1 MRELMVFPSSRPAS
15 PAPTVGL
22 KSLILPELSEQ
33 QLDGELRR
41 LASAFSA
48 SERSPLAWAS
58 VGFEA
63 ETRTRLSQ
71 ALGAITPAG
80 STPDL
85 DAELQGGSAVAGV
98 MIDGDLRLAFTG
110 TVTERDGENVL
121 AFGHSFMDLGPIDLP
136 MATAEIV
143 TVISGLQSSFKI
155 ANIGPVI
162 GAFEQDRF
170 AGLFGRVGSVA
181 ATIPL
186 DIRMHGEPAKVFHME
201 LARLPQMTPTLVAT
215 SMIQVLN
222 STRQLNG
229 EQDLVLGLK
238 IDLEG
243 HEPLVIEQGF
253 QGNGAGISGA
263 IYALTLM
270 SFIISNGDEDVEI
283 KGIEIDLDLN
293 PRPQGVTLLGAHA
306 DRRTAHPG
314 DTVSI
319 SMDLR
324 EYRGEE
330 YRDTLQVTI
339 PSDTPAGRYY
349 LFLGD
354 GASVDALR
362 LQMEPNTPT
371 TFRESLDL
379 LRSLHSTRDFVVL
392 GVTSGAGL
400 LVEGRS
406 LPELPAS
413 IRSIW
418 KASGPLASKPLHL
431 SIRQESVEPLS
442 RPLSGAARIDLRVRL
457 RID

>member
-1 MRELMVFPSSRPAS
+1 
-15 PAPTVGL
+15 
-22 KSLILPELSEQ
+22 
-33 QLDGELRR
+33 
-41 LASAFSA
+41 
-48 SERSPLAWAS
+48 
-58 VGFEA
+58 
-63 ETRTRLSQ
+63 
-71 ALGAITPAG
+71 
-80 STPDL
+80 
-85 DAELQGGSAVAGV
+85 
-98 MIDGDLRLAFTG
+98 
-110 TVTERDGENVL
+110 
-121 AFGHSFMDLGPIDLP
+121 
-136 MATAEIV
+136 
-143 TVISGLQSSFKI
+143 
-155 ANIGPVI
+155 
-162 GAFEQDRF
+162 
-170 AGLFGRVGSVA
+170 
-181 ATIPL
+181 
-186 DIRMHGEPAKVFHME
+186 ME